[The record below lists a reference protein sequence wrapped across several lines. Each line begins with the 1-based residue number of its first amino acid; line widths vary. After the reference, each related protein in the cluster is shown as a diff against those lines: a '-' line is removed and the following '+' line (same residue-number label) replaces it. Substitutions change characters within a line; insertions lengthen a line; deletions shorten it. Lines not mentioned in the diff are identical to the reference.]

1 MKIGPTFGNFNL
13 KLLFKFAVITLLL
26 LTLIAPEELTLAAP
40 HRRKRKGSRL
50 YRHHRRSL
58 HEWRRVHQKIG
69 HKHRRH
75 VKIHRLN
82 LDEILRQMDSVV
94 KPRFG

>member
-1 MKIGPTFGNFNL
+1 MKFASKFNL
-13 KLLFKFAVITLLL
+13 KLLFKIAIITLVF
-26 LTLIAPEELTLAAP
+26 LTLIMPEQLSLAAP
-40 HRRKRKGSRL
+40 HRRKKKGSRL

-58 HEWRRVHQKIG
+58 HEWRRAHAKTG

-75 VKIHRLN
+75 IKVHRLN
-82 LDEILRQMDSVV
+82 LDEILREMDSIV